1 MLVVRGEALQGN
13 WISLSNKEIEFS
25 KSALS
30 VFRSP
35 FKTSLFLGFKHV
47 MTNPTDKYHTV
58 FTTPTVLRAAKKK
71 VPETPEENQ
80 AVHDPHGFPLSNA
93 T

>member
-1 MLVVRGEALQGN
+1 M
-13 WISLSNKEIEFS
+13 EFS

-35 FKTSLFLGFKHV
+35 FKSSLFLGFKHV
-47 MTNPTDKYHTV
+47 TTNPTDKYHTV
-58 FTTPTVLRAAKKK
+58 FTSQTPTVLRAAKKI
-71 VPETPEENQ
+71 VPETPLENQ